1 MENITNIKIQ
11 KRKNTMKDLF
21 KCQSTLKKIKCGNK
35 YLDFVF
41 EPENTK
47 KLCLLCSE
55 KIRKQEKQK
64 LILEKRQIK
73 ELKQKLVKKRIPK
86 LLLLQD
92 FLLKNKIDF
101 QLAKTNSLYIKLDG
115 VSVKISNHQ
124 LIDFGFLPFE
134 KGNGKKIIKSNA
146 NINLQVLDNYN
157 GYDFSDL
164 QKYYFEYGKEKN
176 AVTYWIPI
184 FGNYSIE
191 KLKEVIL
198 NLKLKIEKENE

>member
-1 MENITNIKIQ
+1 MENITNVIIK
-11 KRKNTMKDLF
+11 KRKNNMKDYF
-21 KCQSTLKKIKCGNK
+21 KCQSTIKVKKCGNK

-41 EPENTK
+41 EPENNK
-47 KLCLLCSE
+47 KLCFLCSE
-55 KIRKQEKQK
+55 KIRKLEKQK

-73 ELKQKLVKKRIPK
+73 EIKQKLVKKRTPK

-92 FLLKNKIDF
+92 FLTKNNINY
-101 QLAKTNSLYIKLDG
+101 QLAKTNSMYITLDC
-115 VSVKISNHQ
+115 VRVKISNHQ

-134 KGNGKKIIKSNA
+134 KGNGKKIVKSNA
-146 NINLQVLDNYN
+146 NINLQILENYN
-157 GYDFSDL
+157 GYEFADL
-164 QKYYFEYGKEKN
+164 QKYAFEYGKAKT
-176 AVTYWIPI
+176 AVKYWIPI

>member
-1 MENITNIKIQ
+1 MENITTFKVQ

-21 KCQSTLKKIKCGNK
+21 KCQSTIKKIKCGNK

-47 KLCLLCSE
+47 KLCFLCSE

-73 ELKQKLVKKRIPK
+73 EIKQKLVKKRIPK

-101 QLAKTNSLYIKLDG
+101 QLAKTNSLYITLDG

-124 LIDFGFLPFE
+124 LIDFGILPFE
-134 KGNGKKIIKSNA
+134 KSSGKKIVKSNA
-146 NINLQVLDNYN
+146 DINLQVLENYN
-157 GYDFSDL
+157 GYYFADL
-164 QKYYFEYGKEKN
+164 ERYYFEYGKIKSSPR
-176 AVTYWIPI
+176 YWIPI